1 MINLGK
7 LPGDYEAKKGDV
19 LTGKLEGNKKITV
32 APGATVTLRKADIT
46 SLQNSEYRA
55 PFAGITLLG
64 DATVNIE
71 GTNEVM
77 GGYEDYPGILV
88 PKNHTL
94 TINGDGTLKV
104 YSNGY
109 SDGCCGIGGMRL
121 ADSGNIVIKGGNIFA
136 IGGSYCAAIG
146 SSCGA
151 ACGTITISGGKI
163 IVTGGIQAAGIG
175 SGADGSC
182 SDIIISGGTVNA
194 TGGLFGAGIGTGA
207 KLESASACG
216 TITISGGKIIATG
229 GIQAAGI
236 GSGASSRC
244 SNINISGGTVT
255 AIGGQ
260 DGAGIGSGGY
270 LEDYGG
276 ASCLDITITKDVI
289 LVTAIKGENAQAIG
303 N

>member
-163 IVTGGIQAAGIG
+163 I
-175 SGADGSC
+175 
-182 SDIIISGGTVNA
+182 
-194 TGGLFGAGIGTGA
+194 
-207 KLESASACG
+207 
-216 TITISGGKIIATG
+216 ATG
-229 GIQAAGI
+229 GIQAVGI

-303 N
+303 NGIKGTCGTITIEPGANVTRG

>member
-163 IVTGGIQAAGIG
+163 IATGGIQAAGIG

-194 TGGLFGAGIGTGA
+194 T
-207 KLESASACG
+207 
-216 TITISGGKIIATG
+216 
-229 GIQAAGI
+229 
-236 GSGASSRC
+236 
-244 SNINISGGTVT
+244 
-255 AIGGQ
+255 GGQ